1 MYLRQVSI
9 KQWQPILGSVYTL
22 YHTIIWPNNHREK
35 NMLRFNPVQVAEWV
49 SDLYEAQTAT
59 AGNRVVTTATELG
72 ISRTRIIHFLNLMR
86 IPADL
91 RARLKVMADL
101 TESKLR
107 PIVQTSPG
115 GIRSVFER
123 VIGLEI
129 LSRAG

>member
-1 MYLRQVSI
+1 
-9 KQWQPILGSVYTL
+9 
-22 YHTIIWPNNHREK
+22 
-35 NMLRFNPVQVAEWV
+35 MLRFIPVQVAEWV
-49 SDLYEAQTAT
+49 SELYEAQTGT

-72 ISRTRIIHFLNLMR
+72 ISRTRTIHFLNLMR

-107 PIVQTSPG
+107 PIVQTSPR
-115 GIRSVFER
+115 GIRSVVER
-123 VIGLEI
+123 IIGLEI